1 MTEKKIR
8 NYYVDESGCLTL
20 FDKKGKI
27 IVGKN
32 GVSKIFMI
40 GLVYFDNPVEVEN
53 KLQEF
58 RNNLLVDE
66 KYKNIP
72 SMQPS
77 AGKTA
82 LYFHAKNDH
91 PEIRKQ
97 VFQLLAHLNSKV
109 LVVIRRKYELAKTAQ
124 ALAYVTNNQSKIQNN
139 DIYDDLVTRL
149 FKNMLHK
156 AEENKIIF
164 ARLGKSERRQA
175 LANAIRKAK
184 SNFERQWQ
192 KGHDVPTTIEVAPSS
207 QEIGLQVIDYYL
219 WALQRL
225 YEKNEDSFFT
235 PLVNNYSM
243 IMDLDDTRNNDYG
256 EWYSRRN
263 PLTLEKIKPLIS

>member
-1 MTEKKIR
+1 MTDKKIR
-8 NYYVDESGCLTL
+8 NYYVDESGDLTL

-27 IVGKN
+27 IVGKD

-53 KLQEF
+53 KLQEL

-77 AGKTA
+77 VGKTA

-91 PEIRKQ
+91 SEIRKQ
-97 VFQLLAHLNSKV
+97 VFQLLPHLNSKV
-109 LVVIRRKYELAKTAQ
+109 LIVIRRKYELAKTAQ
-124 ALAYVTNNQSKIQNN
+124 GLAYVTNNQSKIQNN

-149 FKNMLHK
+149 FKNMLHQ
-156 AEENKIIF
+156 ADENKIIF

-192 KGHDVPTTIEVAPSS
+192 KGHDVPTTIEVATSS

-225 YEKNEDSFFT
+225 YEKNDDSFFT
-235 PLVNNYSM
+235 PLINNYSM
-243 IMDLDDTRNNDYG
+243 IMDLDDTKNNEYG
-256 EWYSRRN
+256 EWYSKRN